1 MQIWNDRQHNMTV
14 EVMIMIGMMLDDD
27 DVYDDGDNDV

>member
-27 DVYDDGDNDV
+27 DGHDDGDNDV